1 MKENGIKKEM
11 RQISDPY
18 LSAYLFLTLKIKPDP
33 VIDNTGRVA
42 FEFPENE
49 QLEKAISSFYRD
61 IQVSAFTYSGAIKAV
76 KSIIFAM
83 KSKVRR

>member
-1 MKENGIKKEM
+1 MREERK

-18 LSAYLFLTLKIKPDP
+18 LSAYLFLKLQIKPAP
-33 VIDNTGRVA
+33 ILDNTGRVA
-42 FEFPENE
+42 FAFTESE
-49 QLEKAISSFYRD
+49 QLEKAIESFHGD
-61 IQVSAFTYSGAIKAV
+61 AQVSAFTYSGAIKAV

>member
-1 MKENGIKKEM
+1 MNDNGTRTEM

-18 LSAYLFLTLKIKPDP
+18 LSAFLFLTLKIKPEP
-33 VIDNTGRVA
+33 VMDSTGRVA
-42 FEFPENE
+42 FEFPDSE
-49 QLEKAISSFYRD
+49 QLEKAIESFHKD
-61 IQVSAFTYSGAIKAV
+61 SKVSAFTYSGAIKAV